1 MVKNRRCAPTAYA
14 IAQGAW
20 TSDDYVTTD
29 GNASTE
35 WWLRSPGNH
44 TRSAAFMQATGFVD
58 SYGYGV
64 MSENTCVRPAM
75 AINLK

>member
-1 MVKNRRCAPTAYA
+1 MKNRRCAPTAYA

-20 TSDDYVTTD
+20 TSDEYVTTD

-44 TRSAAFMQATGFVD
+44 TRSAAFMQANGFVD

-75 AINLK
+75 TIILK